1 MECIQLDTT
10 STLMNETNKK
20 EENTDSVF
28 IKFFRK
34 KYKCVLMWLLSIIA
48 VSQLFIIIFEKID
61 ENILKKIISNLFF
74 VEKINFTQ
82 PQTTSNVTSR
92 DLI

>member
-20 EENTDSVF
+20 EENTDSIF

-61 ENILKKIISNLFF
+61 KDILTKVLSNLFF
-74 VEKINFTQ
+74 VEKINSTH
-82 PQTTSNVTSR
+82 PQTASNVTSR
-92 DLI
+92 DSI